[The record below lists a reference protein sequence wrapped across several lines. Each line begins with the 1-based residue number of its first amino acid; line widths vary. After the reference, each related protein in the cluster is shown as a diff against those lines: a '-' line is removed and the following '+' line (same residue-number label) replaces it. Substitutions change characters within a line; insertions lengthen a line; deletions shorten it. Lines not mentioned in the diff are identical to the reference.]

1 MKKSISLLWM
11 FTLVLFGS
19 AAMAQGELKFEKEA
33 HDFGSVS
40 EGTNAVYEFKFKNTG
55 NQPVVISHVQAS
67 CGCTTPDWSKDPVLP
82 GKTGFVKAAYS
93 SAGRPGA
100 FNKTITVTSNAATP
114 SKVLT
119 IKGVV
124 EDKPIVYS
132 AEELAKSPKLVLEK
146 SEHQFGTME
155 MGQKRTAKFTVKNT
169 GKTDL
174 EITGIKAPCQCV
186 DFKTSEAKIKP
197 GKSAT
202 LELTYAPS
210 MLTDR
215 TETVTLVSNDITN
228 KDIKV
233 ALKAKVVQS
242 LTTPN
247 MLKES
252 SSAVP
257 FK

>member
-1 MKKSISLLWM
+1 MKRSLSILWM
-11 FTLVLFGS
+11 FSLVLFGS
-19 AAMAQGELKFEKEA
+19 SAVAQGELKFEKET
-33 HDFGSVS
+33 HDFGSLN
-40 EGTNAVYEFKFKNTG
+40 EGTNAVHEFKFKNTG
-55 NQPVVISHVQAS
+55 SQPIVISHVQAS

-82 GKTGFVKAAYS
+82 GKSGFIKAAYN

-100 FNKTITVTSNAATP
+100 FSKTITVTSNAATP

-124 EDKPIVYS
+124 ENKPIVYS
-132 AEELAKSPKLVLEK
+132 AAELAKSPKLVIEK
-146 SEHQFGTME
+146 PTHNFGTME
-155 MGQKRTAKFTVKNT
+155 LGQRRTATFTVKNT
-169 GKTDL
+169 GKSDL
-174 EITGIKAPCQCV
+174 EITGVKSACNCV
-186 DFKTSEAKIKP
+186 VLKNVAQKIKP
-197 GKSAT
+197 GNSAT
-202 LELTYAPS
+202 LELSYAPH

-215 TETVTLVSNDITN
+215 TETVTLVTNDITN
-228 KDIKV
+228 KDITV
-233 ALKAKVVQS
+233 ALNAKVVKS